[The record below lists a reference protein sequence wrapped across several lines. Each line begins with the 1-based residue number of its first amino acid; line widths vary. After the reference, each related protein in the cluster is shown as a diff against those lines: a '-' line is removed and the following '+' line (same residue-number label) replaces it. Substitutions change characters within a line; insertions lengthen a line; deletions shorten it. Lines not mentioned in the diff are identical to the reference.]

1 MRISFCVS
9 SFPLHSSTFKL
20 GYPTEGDRREWEEFR
35 QLEGDWLAPIG
46 ARFAARLEKEFAI
59 SPPAEGVM
67 HHSPYLNMYAY
78 PIELDAKY
86 LQIRPLPD
94 KWQRFDHFIRATES
108 KDNFTI
114 PQSFL
119 DSSLGKLVY
128 VSMGSMGCACLTL
141 MRRLIETLSRS
152 PNRFIFSL
160 GPYAEQLQPLPSNMW
175 GAKFVPQTVVLP
187 LVSLVISHGGNNTCL
202 EALYHGS
209 PLLICPLFGDQ
220 HDNRQRVT
228 EAGLGDGIANP
239 YKCSPEEILQKVDR
253 LLSDGQLRERIQNI
267 SRRLQESKSTEKAAI
282 AIENVVQSN

>member
-1 MRISFCVS
+1 MCGSFH
-9 SFPLHSSTFKL
+9 PIQL
-20 GYPTEGDRREWEEFR
+20 GYPTDGDRSEWTEFR
-35 QLEGDWLAPIG
+35 HLEEEWLAPIG

-59 SPPAEGVM
+59 TLPAGKVM
-67 HHSPYLNMYAY
+67 NPSPYLNMYAY
-78 PIELDAKY
+78 PIELDARY
-86 LQIRPLPD
+86 LEIRPLPD
-94 KWQRFDHFIRATES
+94 KWQRFDHFIRINES

-119 DSSLGKLVY
+119 DNSLGKLVY

-141 MRRLIETLSRS
+141 MRRLVEILSRS

-160 GPYAEQLQPLPSNMW
+160 GPFAEQLLPLPANMW

-187 LVSLVISHGGNNTCL
+187 LVSLVISHGGNNTVL
-202 EALYHGS
+202 ESFYYGS
-209 PLLICPLFGDQ
+209 PVLICPLFGDQ

-253 LLSDGQLRERIQNI
+253 LLSDGQLRERIQNL
-267 SRRLQESKSTEKAAI
+267 SRRLHSSKSTSKAAI
-282 AIENVVQSN
+282 AIENIAQSN